1 MNAATPI
8 PTPSRDDT
16 ETATCPTCGRRFTPT
31 GRQTY
36 CRTACR
42 KTAYRRRHQHPIA
55 AVTLPTAT
63 PRSQFTVY
71 ECPDCG
77 QRLLGEQRCPDCATF
92 ARRIDFGGACPHC
105 DEPVAL
111 TDLLDPQMIR
121 TLIPRVA
128 VDNHHAAATLQPP
141 TWRRSSAR

>member
-1 MNAATPI
+1 MSATTPA
-8 PTPSRDDT
+8 PAPSRDDT
-16 ETATCPTCGRRFTPT
+16 ATTTCPTCGRWFTPT

-36 CRTACR
+36 CRAACR

-55 AVTLPTAT
+55 AVTVPTAQ
-63 PRSQFTVY
+63 PRSEVTVY
-71 ECPDCG
+71 ECPTCG
-77 QRLLGEQRCPDCATF
+77 QRLLGQQRCPDCATF
-92 ARRIDFGGACPHC
+92 ARRVDFGGACPHC

-128 VDNHHAAATLQPP
+128 VDNHHATATLQP
-141 TWRRSSAR
+141 THRRSSA